1 MELIQR
7 KLTTEINESL
17 RHFPVVAIT
26 GPRQCGKSTLVR
38 YLLENDKELLYLDLE
53 RQTDLQKLNEDG
65 EKTY

>member
-38 YLLENDKELLYLDLE
+38 YLLENDKELLYLGKNFL
-53 RQTDLQKLNEDG
+53 
-65 EKTY
+65 